1 MSIRF
6 KAITLGIISAFF
18 FSITFVV
25 NEVMANAHGYWATPL
40 LYGTYGCCP

>member
-18 FSITFVV
+18 FQLPLLLMKLWPMLTAI
-25 NEVMANAHGYWATPL
+25 GATPL